1 MLVPNMSG
9 GARPRLDPPD
19 ADDAH
24 GNQEGIAAV
33 NSETTVMIVAFLM
46 TSSLAVLGGMFL
58 TGRGKKLEARIDSLA
73 GKGRG
78 EEKAETVA
86 QLVRTALPKMGKII
100 VPEDEAERTKLRARL
115 VHGGLYH
122 RQAMYIFLG
131 VKLFL
136 LGLAT
141 IVGIGLT
148 TTKVLPIN
156 KALPISLVLFFA
168 GMIGPSFW
176 LDRRKKA
183 RQTILRRGLPDALDV
198 LIICQEGGL
207 SLQAGLKR
215 VADELRSAHPVLGAE
230 LKIVDR
236 EIQLGKSPGEAL
248 QHFAQRTD
256 LEEALSLASV
266 VGQSERFGASLVKSL
281 RTHSETLRVKRKQ
294 QAEEKAQKASTKI
307 LIPTLLFIFPAV
319 FVILLAPAVIQVMEV
334 LGSGEAGK

>member
-1 MLVPNMSG
+1 V
-9 GARPRLDPPD
+9 D
-19 ADDAH
+19 
-24 GNQEGIAAV
+24 
-33 NSETTVMIVAFLM
+33 SETTLM
-46 TSSLAVLGGMFL
+46 VVSFVLVTSLAMLGGVFF

-73 GKGRG
+73 GKDRG

-86 QLVRTALPKMGKII
+86 QMARSALPKMGKII
-100 VPEDEAERTKLRARL
+100 VPENEAERSKLRARL
-115 VHGGLYH
+115 VHAGLYH
-122 RQAMYIFLG
+122 RQAMHIFLG

-148 TTKVLPIN
+148 TTKVLPMA
-156 KALPISLVLFFA
+156 KALPISMVLFVA

-176 LDRRKKA
+176 LDKRKKA
-183 RQTILRRGLPDALDV
+183 RQTTLRRGLPDALDV

-215 VADELRSAHPVLGAE
+215 VADELRSAHPILGSE

-248 QHFAQRTD
+248 QHFAQRSD
-256 LEEALSLASV
+256 LEEVLSLASV
-266 VGQSERFGASLVKSL
+266 IGQSERFGASLVKSL
-281 RTHSETLRVKRKQ
+281 RSHSDTLRLKRKQ
-294 QAEEKAQKASTKI
+294 KAEEKAQKASTMI

-319 FVILLAPAVIQVMEV
+319 FVVLLAPAVFQVMTVFSSE
-334 LGSGEAGK
+334 GAPK

>member
-1 MLVPNMSG
+1 M
-9 GARPRLDPPD
+9 
-19 ADDAH
+19 
-24 GNQEGIAAV
+24 E
-33 NSETTVMIVAFLM
+33 SETTIMIFAFVMAA
-46 TSSLAVLGGMFL
+46 SLAMLGGMFL

-73 GKGRG
+73 GRERP

-86 QLVRTALPKMGKII
+86 QMAKSALPKMGKII

-115 VHGGLYH
+115 VHAGLYH

-141 IVGIGLT
+141 VVGIGLT
-148 TTKVLPIN
+148 TSKALPMG
-156 KALPISLVLFFA
+156 KALPISLILFFI

-176 LDRRKKA
+176 LDSRKKA
-183 RQTILRRGLPDALDV
+183 RQTTLRRGLPDALDV

-236 EIQLGKSPGEAL
+236 EIQLGRSPGEAL

-281 RTHSETLRVKRKQ
+281 RTHSDTLRIKRKQ
-294 QAEEKAQKASTKI
+294 KAEEKAQKASTKI

-319 FVILLAPAVIQVMEV
+319 FVILLAPAVFQVMTV
-334 LGSGEAGK
+334 FDIGGTPK

>member
-1 MLVPNMSG
+1 
-9 GARPRLDPPD
+9 
-19 ADDAH
+19 
-24 GNQEGIAAV
+24 V
-33 NSETTVMIVAFLM
+33 NSETIVMVVAFILV
-46 TSSLAVLGGMFL
+46 TALAMLGGIFF
-58 TGRGKKLEARIDSLA
+58 TSRGEKLDARIDSLA
-73 GKGRG
+73 GKDRG
-78 EEKAETVA
+78 EEKVETVA
-86 QLVRTALPKMGKII
+86 QLARSALPKMGKII

-115 VHGGLYH
+115 VHAGLYH
-122 RQAMYIFLG
+122 RQAMHIFLG

-148 TTKVLPIN
+148 TTKILPVS
-156 KALPISLVLFFA
+156 KALPISMVLFLA
-168 GMIGPSFW
+168 GMVGPSFW

-215 VADELRSAHPVLGAE
+215 VADELRSAHPALGAE

-281 RTHSETLRVKRKQ
+281 RSHSDTLRIKRKQ
-294 QAEEKAQKASTKI
+294 KAEEKAQKASTMI

-319 FVILLAPAVIQVMEV
+319 FVVLLAPAVFQVMKIFATD
-334 LGSGEAGK
+334 GPK